1 MSTVKPVHAVPPAV
15 AVLGGDAD
23 ARTEVVQ
30 LLAEQGFQLR
40 DGVGPGTLAVLIA
53 APSEVVRLR
62 EIRTLAEAD
71 PHTII
76 LVIAPTATP
85 NASLRRALLAGAAG
99 IVLEAEIDHALAA
112 TAHAL
117 LAGQLAVP
125 SALGRQIAPR
135 PLSHREKQILGLVV
149 EGLTNREIA
158 DRLYLA
164 ESTVKT
170 HLSSAFR
177 KIDARSRSEAVSRIQ
192 DPDSGYGFGILSL
205 GGAPAAAAPAA

>member
-1 MSTVKPVHAVPPAV
+1 MSTATPVSAASPAA
-15 AVLGGDAD
+15 AVLGGDVR
-23 ARTEVVQ
+23 ARREVAR
-30 LLAEQGFQLR
+30 LLAEHGFQVR
-40 DGVGPGTLAVLIA
+40 ETTGPGTLAVLIGA
-53 APSEVVRLR
+53 AGEVVRLR
-62 EIRTLAEAD
+62 EIRTLAEREPDA
-71 PHTII
+71 TI
-76 LVIAPTATP
+76 LVIAPTAAP

-99 IVLEAEIDHALAA
+99 IVLTDEVDHALAA
-112 TAHAL
+112 TARAL

-125 SALGRQIAPR
+125 SALARQIAPR

-192 DPDSGYGFGILSL
+192 DPDSGYGLGILAL
-205 GGAPAAAAPAA
+205 GDQAAAPAA